1 MKITNYLRWLCLV
14 CMVCILIY
22 TAGELF
28 QHQNTSEEKYQFT
41 FICPLQ
47 WNGMAKG
54 IIDAGEDYSAYTK
67 MVGFHELSAEK
78 MEEAFEEAIYSG
90 TDGIITAGVPD
101 FENINDAVQ
110 RAAEHDIPVIIVDS
124 DMPSAN
130 RICYIGIDDY
140 EAGKTAG
147 QDLIK
152 ITDGNAKIGIMTS
165 SMDMQNQ
172 QERVQGFLDQMKEYP
187 YMDIVEIAEGYSE
200 RLFILEELN
209 QMLEDHPDLTA
220 LFLAEGWAANVVGD
234 WMESKGKTDL
244 TVVSFDGINA
254 GDYLERSIYDAVIQ
268 SDIYNIGYLALKKL
282 VIYLEGQEIESTI
295 NIDIVNVTADNPQDY
310 LDIKQSEME
319 EILWYFY

>member
-1 MKITNYLRWLCLV
+1 MKISNYLRWLCLV

-78 MEEAFEEAIYSG
+78 MEEAFEAIYSG

-152 ITDGNAKIGIMTS
+152 ITDRKS
-165 SMDMQNQ
+165 
-172 QERVQGFLDQMKEYP
+172 
-187 YMDIVEIAEGYSE
+187 
-200 RLFILEELN
+200 
-209 QMLEDHPDLTA
+209 
-220 LFLAEGWAANVVGD
+220 VV
-234 WMESKGKTDL
+234 
-244 TVVSFDGINA
+244 
-254 GDYLERSIYDAVIQ
+254 
-268 SDIYNIGYLALKKL
+268 
-282 VIYLEGQEIESTI
+282 
-295 NIDIVNVTADNPQDY
+295 
-310 LDIKQSEME
+310 
-319 EILWYFY
+319 